1 MAFHFKDNPA
11 PKKTVLE
18 DGTEVIRTCAWSPP
32 GCHAVGCGI
41 RLFVKDGELVKVEG
55 DPDHQL
61 TQGRLCPRCLALKEA
76 VYHPDRIRYPMKR
89 AREDRGLDKW
99 ERISWDE
106 ATDLI
111 VSKTEDIRA
120 RYGSEAICVYMGT
133 GREAVRYGFTLS
145 SKVLRTPNNCYAQS
159 GWSCMGPRQTAMTMM
174 LGSAYIELDYGGGYV
189 DVWNDPAFVVPDYVF
204 CLGKEPLKSNPDGLW
219 GHALIELMKRGSK
232 LIMADPRVNWLATR
246 ADQVLQVLPGTDAAL
261 CLAILNVLVD
271 EDLVDHDFI
280 EKWCY
285 GYDELVERVQG
296 YTPCLLYTSR
306 CV

>member
-120 RYGSEAICVYMGT
+120 RTA
-133 GREAVRYGFTLS
+133 RRLS
-145 SKVLRTPNNCYAQS
+145 ACTWARAARPCATASRSRRRCCARPTTATPSPA
-159 GWSCMGPRQTAMTMM
+159 GPAWARA
-174 LGSAYIELDYGGGYV
+174 
-189 DVWNDPAFVVPDYVF
+189 
-204 CLGKEPLKSNPDGLW
+204 
-219 GHALIELMKRGSK
+219 KR
-232 LIMADPRVNWLATR
+232 P
-246 ADQVLQVLPGTDAAL
+246 
-261 CLAILNVLVD
+261 
-271 EDLVDHDFI
+271 
-280 EKWCY
+280 
-285 GYDELVERVQG
+285 
-296 YTPCLLYTSR
+296 
-306 CV
+306 